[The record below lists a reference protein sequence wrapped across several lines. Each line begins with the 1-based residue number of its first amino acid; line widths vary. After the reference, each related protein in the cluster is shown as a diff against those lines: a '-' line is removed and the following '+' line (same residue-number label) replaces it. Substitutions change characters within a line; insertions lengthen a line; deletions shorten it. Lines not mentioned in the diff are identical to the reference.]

1 MVQIAWKIS
10 MWSIISHNSLH
21 KLLRLYSFKVLFMF
35 IFLRWTKQRKN
46 KSVKNAKPKISAAL
60 NYRKKLLA
68 KTNLSMRMNDIHALF
83 MKKWNVKKYVIHQ
96 LQVIFALSR
105 TILVWDQ
112 LKSKQ
117 FDHVIV
123 QKGKA
128 FEFGCAF
135 NFLLYSLQ
143 LAAFENDLGQFKTF
157 FLPFRNHCLKIR
169 DLA

>member
-1 MVQIAWKIS
+1 
-10 MWSIISHNSLH
+10 
-21 KLLRLYSFKVLFMF
+21 
-35 IFLRWTKQRKN
+35 
-46 KSVKNAKPKISAAL
+46 
-60 NYRKKLLA
+60 
-68 KTNLSMRMNDIHALF
+68 MRMNDIHALF
-83 MKKWNVKKYVIHQ
+83 MKKWSNKKYVIQQ

-143 LAAFENDLGQFKTF
+143 LAAFQNDLGQYKTF
-157 FLPFRNHCLKIR
+157 FHLLEIIAWKLEIWHKGHIFFLKYFSGDGRYAKFIIFPEHAR
-169 DLA
+169 YEQI